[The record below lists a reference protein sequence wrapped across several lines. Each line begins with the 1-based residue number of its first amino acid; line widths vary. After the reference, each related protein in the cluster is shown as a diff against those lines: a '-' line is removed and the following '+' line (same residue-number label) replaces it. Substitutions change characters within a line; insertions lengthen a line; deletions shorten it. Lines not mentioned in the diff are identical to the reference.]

1 MCLGFILRYP
11 ISLYPFIIGKTTQD
25 SLLIGQKKLNT
36 GNIIQPN
43 TSSWILD
50 LTYLKCFSLLE

>member
-43 TSSWILD
+43 TSS
-50 LTYLKCFSLLE
+50 